1 MKVLI
6 INHCAHN
13 KGDNSVLYFLSKKLS
28 LQKKINEI
36 YLSSSD
42 GQIPF
47 WSSKKLFKKVCFW
60 GQGKAF
66 NEKNFKFLNIFF
78 LKIKNLIYKKFIFK
92 IIIYLFSIKKDAIN
106 KIIFKLVYNRSF
118 LNLLSKSD
126 IVISTG
132 GHHISPE
139 LDKNSVNVQLTDM
152 ISSVIFKKKIVLW
165 SQSIGKIDYNQKYII
180 RAIRRLIRESAFVFP
195 RDDSSIDFIKKIGAF
210 NKSRIFKC
218 PDSVFGIKKI
228 NRTSIKKKKLA
239 LIAIYTA
246 KKRSLADEIK
256 YSNFFSEVLKH
267 LNTKKFK
274 IVLLPMQYKGL
285 PGDERQVLKKIISNS
300 QIKDV
305 KIIDK
310 DVSPKNT
317 IKLFNNSNLIIAHKT
332 HAIFYGLSLSI
343 PTLGIFYHQK
353 IKNIMETY
361 NLKKY
366 AVDDK
371 TLNKKNVI
379 KLIDNLITNERYIK
393 KTIFKKSI
401 TISKIVNDNFRI
413 FLKNINKF

>member
-1 MKVLI
+1 
-6 INHCAHN
+6 
-13 KGDNSVLYFLSKKLS
+13 
-28 LQKKINEI
+28 
-36 YLSSSD
+36 
-42 GQIPF
+42 
-47 WSSKKLFKKVCFW
+47 
-60 GQGKAF
+60 
-66 NEKNFKFLNIFF
+66 
-78 LKIKNLIYKKFIFK
+78 
-92 IIIYLFSIKKDAIN
+92 
-106 KIIFKLVYNRSF
+106 
-118 LNLLSKSD
+118 
-126 IVISTG
+126 
-132 GHHISPE
+132 
-139 LDKNSVNVQLTDM
+139 
-152 ISSVIFKKKIVLW
+152 
-165 SQSIGKIDYNQKYII
+165 
-180 RAIRRLIRESAFVFP
+180 
-195 RDDSSIDFIKKIGAF
+195 
-210 NKSRIFKC
+210 
-218 PDSVFGIKKI
+218 
-228 NRTSIKKKKLA
+228 
-239 LIAIYTA
+239 
-246 KKRSLADEIK
+246 
-256 YSNFFSEVLKH
+256 
-267 LNTKKFK
+267 
-274 IVLLPMQYKGL
+274 MQYKGL